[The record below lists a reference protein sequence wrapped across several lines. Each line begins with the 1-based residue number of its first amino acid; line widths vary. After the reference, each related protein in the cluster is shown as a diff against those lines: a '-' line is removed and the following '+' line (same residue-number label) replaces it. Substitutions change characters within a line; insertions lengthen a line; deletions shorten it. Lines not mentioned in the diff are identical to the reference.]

1 MTLLSPVFLTTGN
14 VGNILSQTA
23 AIALLA
29 IGQLVVIVT
38 KGIDLSVGSTL
49 ALASVL
55 GALAFRNGS
64 GAAVVIV
71 VMLATGAAVGFV
83 NGAGYVW
90 GRLPH
95 PFIIT
100 LATLSI
106 ARGLA
111 LRFSDGQPVR
121 GVPSIV
127 QTIGGGSIGWLPYS
141 AFLVAGIAVVISGVM
156 SRLVFG
162 RWVYATGGNTEAAR
176 RTGIPVRSVLI
187 SVYVLCGLLA
197 GVAAI
202 ITSGRLNAG
211 SPTSGSLAELDSIA
225 AVIIGGASFL
235 GGRGN
240 VGNALVGA
248 LMIGVIRNG
257 MNLLNVDAFLQ
268 PIVIGVVIVLAVES
282 DVLRA
287 RLEDRFRV
295 LQAAHD
301 MSPALS
307 VRGATKRFGAVLA
320 LDSVDVDVHYG
331 EVLAL
336 LGDNGAGKSTLI
348 KCITGVHRL
357 DEGEIEIDGQP
368 AHITSPAAARAHG
381 IETVYQDLAL
391 FDNLTPSANFYAGRE
406 DAVPH
411 WLPRPL
417 RVLRRRSM
425 ADATV
430 DVLDRLQVSLPE
442 RSAVVGLMS
451 GGQRQAIAVARA
463 AAFASKVVILDEP
476 TAALGVR
483 ESRRVLDLI
492 SRLRAEGHAVIVISH
507 ALDHVTEVA
516 DRAVVM
522 RRGRKVGE
530 EVPSPESQQRIV
542 ALIVGTAA

>member
-1 MTLLSPVFLTTGN
+1 MSTLANLGHPTGADVIASAGDDHLSAADSVDGDPDEDVRRRGRYRLLRGALTVIRLGPVLILAGLALAMTLLSPVFLTTGN

-29 IGQLVVIVT
+29 IGQLLVIIT
-38 KGIDLSVGSTL
+38 RGIDLSVGSTL

-64 GAAVVIV
+64 GAVVVII

-111 LRFSDGQPVR
+111 LQFADGQPVR
-121 GVPSIV
+121 GVPQIV
-127 QTIGGGSIGWLPYS
+127 QTIGGGSVGWLPYS
-141 AFLVAGIAVVISGVM
+141 AFLVAGIATVIAVAM

-162 RWVYATGGNTEAAR
+162 RWVYAMGGNAEAAR

-197 GVAAI
+197 GVAAVV
-202 ITSGRLNAG
+202 TSGRLNAG
-211 SPTSGSLAELDSIA
+211 SPTAGSLAELDSIA

-295 LQAAHD
+295 LQAAH
-301 MSPALS
+301 A
-307 VRGATKRFGAVLA
+307 
-320 LDSVDVDVHYG
+320 
-331 EVLAL
+331 
-336 LGDNGAGKSTLI
+336 
-348 KCITGVHRL
+348 
-357 DEGEIEIDGQP
+357 
-368 AHITSPAAARAHG
+368 
-381 IETVYQDLAL
+381 
-391 FDNLTPSANFYAGRE
+391 
-406 DAVPH
+406 
-411 WLPRPL
+411 
-417 RVLRRRSM
+417 
-425 ADATV
+425 
-430 DVLDRLQVSLPE
+430 
-442 RSAVVGLMS
+442 
-451 GGQRQAIAVARA
+451 
-463 AAFASKVVILDEP
+463 
-476 TAALGVR
+476 
-483 ESRRVLDLI
+483 
-492 SRLRAEGHAVIVISH
+492 
-507 ALDHVTEVA
+507 
-516 DRAVVM
+516 
-522 RRGRKVGE
+522 
-530 EVPSPESQQRIV
+530 
-542 ALIVGTAA
+542 

>member
-1 MTLLSPVFLTTGN
+1 
-14 VGNILSQTA
+14 
-23 AIALLA
+23 
-29 IGQLVVIVT
+29 
-38 KGIDLSVGSTL
+38 
-49 ALASVL
+49 
-55 GALAFRNGS
+55 
-64 GAAVVIV
+64 
-71 VMLATGAAVGFV
+71 MLATGAAVGFV

-111 LRFSDGQPVR
+111 LRFADGQPVR
-121 GVPSIV
+121 GVPPIV
-127 QTIGGGSIGWLPYS
+127 QTIGGGSLGWLPYS
-141 AFLVAGIAVVISGVM
+141 AFLVAGIAAVIAVVM

-162 RWVYATGGNTEAAR
+162 RWIYATGGNAEAAR
-176 RTGIPVRSVLI
+176 RTGIPVRPVLI

-202 ITSGRLNAG
+202 VTSGRLNAG

-268 PIVIGVVIVLAVES
+268 PIVIGVVIVVAVES
-282 DVLRA
+282 DVLRGSSRGPLPRA
-287 RLEDRFRV
+287 PGGPRMT
-295 LQAAHD
+295 A
-301 MSPALS
+301 ALS

-320 LDSVDVDVHYG
+320 LDSVDVEVHYG

-357 DEGEIEIDGQP
+357 DEGRDRDRRAARPHHVPGGGTGPRDRDRLPGPRLVRQSRRRRR
-368 AHITSPAAARAHG
+368 TSTPAAKM
-381 IETVYQDLAL
+381 
-391 FDNLTPSANFYAGRE
+391 PSRVGCRDPCGCSVAGR
-406 DAVPH
+406 
-411 WLPRPL
+411 
-417 RVLRRRSM
+417 
-425 ADATV
+425 
-430 DVLDRLQVSLPE
+430 
-442 RSAVVGLMS
+442 
-451 GGQRQAIAVARA
+451 
-463 AAFASKVVILDEP
+463 
-476 TAALGVR
+476 
-483 ESRRVLDLI
+483 
-492 SRLRAEGHAVIVISH
+492 
-507 ALDHVTEVA
+507 
-516 DRAVVM
+516 
-522 RRGRKVGE
+522 
-530 EVPSPESQQRIV
+530 
-542 ALIVGTAA
+542 